1 MSSIAKRVDSRMSE
15 YTPELT
21 LLEART
27 RYFAINNFGWGGYD
41 DKWVKVEY
49 GLLRFYFPNTRG
61 RVKVVKYHDLHHILT
76 EYSTS
81 LSGETEIGAWEV
93 ATGCTRNL
101 AAWLLN
107 LSGFAWGLVINP
119 KGVYQAFLRG
129 RQSAN
134 LYHLPFDAALLS
146 SKVGDL
152 RQQLNLD
159 KPLRPASLADNAA
172 FVFWSLISVV
182 TLLGIIGIVLTPL
195 ILLLIGGWWLLR

>member
-1 MSSIAKRVDSRMSE
+1 MSAYS
-15 YTPELT
+15 PELT
-21 LLEART
+21 LRDARAQ
-27 RYFAINNFGWGGYD
+27 YFAINDFGWGGYD

-49 GLLRFYFPNTRG
+49 GLLRFYFPNTKG

-76 EYSTS
+76 GYGTS

-107 LSGFAWGLVINP
+107 LSGFGWGLVVNP
-119 KGVYQAFLRG
+119 KRVYKAFIRG

-134 LYHLPFDAALLS
+134 LYHLPFNDELLS
-146 SKVGDL
+146 ATVGHL

-159 KPLRPASLADNAA
+159 EPLRPASLADNSA
-172 FVFWSLISVV
+172 FIFWSVISMA
-182 TLLGIIGIVLTPL
+182 TLLSMVGMVATPL
-195 ILLLIGGWWLLR
+195 ILILIGGWWLLV

>member
-1 MSSIAKRVDSRMSE
+1 MSE
-15 YTPELT
+15 YSSELT
-21 LLEART
+21 LRDARAQ
-27 RYFAINNFGWGGYD
+27 YFAVNNFGWGGYG

-49 GLLRFYFPNTRG
+49 GLLHFYFPNTKG

-76 EYSTS
+76 EYGTS

-93 ATGCTRNL
+93 ATGCTRSL

-119 KGVYQAFLRG
+119 KGVYKAFLRG

-134 LYHLPFDAALLS
+134 LYHLPFNDELLS
-146 SKVGDL
+146 ANVGDL

-159 KPLRPASLADNAA
+159 EPLRPASLADKAA
-172 FVFWSLISVV
+172 FILWSLISVV
-182 TLLGIIGIVLTPL
+182 TLLSTIGIVFAPL
-195 ILLLIGGWWLLR
+195 ILILICGWWLLE